1 MRKFSVG
8 DLVIS
13 NTEIDGHSV
22 GNIYMIKRLY
32 GNRYRVKN
40 IYNSDNYKSNQSYD
54 WRIRYEDENYF
65 ELYE

>member
-13 NTEIDGHSV
+13 NTEIDGHNID
-22 GNIYMIKRLY
+22 NIYMIKELS
-32 GNRYRVKN
+32 NNKYRVKN
-40 IYNSDNYKSNQSYD
+40 IYNSDNYKSNQSYS
-54 WRIRYEDENYF
+54 WRIRYKDENYF

>member
-13 NTEIDGHSV
+13 KTDRDGHSV

-54 WRIRYEDENYF
+54 WRIRYKDENYF

>member
-13 NTEIDGHSV
+13 NTEIDGHNI

-54 WRIRYEDENYF
+54 WRIRYKDENYF